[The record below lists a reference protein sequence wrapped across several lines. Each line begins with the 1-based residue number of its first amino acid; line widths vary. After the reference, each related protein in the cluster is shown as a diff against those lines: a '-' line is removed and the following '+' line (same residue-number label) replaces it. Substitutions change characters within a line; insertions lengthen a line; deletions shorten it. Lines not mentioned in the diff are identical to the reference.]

1 MGEFSP
7 HATSNNANDVKTS
20 LSWPFRFSEV
30 MVCRFDDSGLFVFNY
45 RLPWRTIVFTAPHFN
60 FDENHG
66 IISRSDDIN
75 FGLSK
80 SPVAFKNG
88 ITLFFEEG
96 RSHVFACCSQCIV
109 IHIGKVRNV
118 FERSIFAE
126 IPICMR
132 TAVIL
137 CVMVLSSFVT
147 SAQEG
152 NEVNLLSRSEIGQ
165 RENQFY
171 FYWGYNRASYNPS
184 DISFKG
190 EGYDFKL
197 ENVRAHDLP
206 ERWNPKVYFNP
217 KQLTIPQFNFRVGYF
232 LNDKYSISLGW
243 DHMKYRIDEFQ
254 RVKMHGEISSELS
267 EEYGGVYDG
276 QYTVLDPKR
285 FITIEHTDGF
295 NFVRAAIERQDV
307 IARSKNG
314 KHGVCFTGALSIGA
328 MFPWTDFTL
337 FGERNRNFVHLAG
350 YGASVH
356 TGVRFEFFNYGFLQY
371 ASQLGWVNMPDIIL
385 EGKSQARASQ
395 KITFHERSIV
405 AGAYIPIQR
414 KNS

>member
-1 MGEFSP
+1 MGEFRS
-7 HATSNNANDVKTS
+7 HAASNDANDIKTS
-20 LSWPFRFSEV
+20 LSWPFCFSEV
-30 MVCRFDDSGLFVFNY
+30 MVCRFDDAGLFVFNY
-45 RLPWRTIVFTAPHFN
+45 RLPGRTVMLTAPHFDL
-60 FDENHG
+60 DENHDVF
-66 IISRSDDIN
+66 SRSDNIN
-75 FGLSK
+75 FRLSK

-88 ITLFFEEG
+88 ISFFFEKG

-109 IHIGKVRNV
+109 IHFGKVRNV

-137 CVMVLSSFVT
+137 CVMVLSSIFAD
-147 SAQEG
+147 AQEVG
-152 NEVNLLSRSEIGQ
+152 EPTLVSKSEIGN
-165 RENQFY
+165 RANQFY
-171 FYWGYNRASYNPS
+171 FFWGYNRASYNPS

-190 EGYDFKL
+190 DGYDFSL

-206 ERWNPKVYFNP
+206 ESWDPKVYFNP

-254 RVKMHGEISSELS
+254 RVKVNGEISSERS
-267 EEYGGVYDG
+267 EEYGGVYEG
-276 QYTVLDPKR
+276 QYEVLDPKR

-314 KHGVCFTGALSIGA
+314 KHGVCFTGAVSLGA

-356 TGVRFEFFNYGFLQY
+356 TGLRFEFFKYGFLQY

-385 EGKSQARASQ
+385 EGKSSARASQ

-414 KNS
+414 KKS